1 MPNKLQFYNDS
12 DIGYDIEWHTD
23 ELMDEVEIEE
33 QIEQDEEELK
43 KV

>member
-1 MPNKLQFYNDS
+1 MPNKLKFYNDS
-12 DIGYDIEWHTD
+12 DIGYDTEWYTD

-33 QIEQDEEELK
+33 QVEKDEEELK